1 MRQNIERGIAQLM
14 QAKAVDEGVELIVDA
29 QAAVL
34 EVVIVE
40 AKTRID
46 KTFRDATAHRL
57 GSQVPEVTPDRGD
70 HVVVEA
76 EITDLAYGWALHVA
90 QNNRRVVRCRQF
102 KNVLAVQRPR

>member
-1 MRQNIERGIAQLM
+1 M
-14 QAKAVDEGVELIVDA
+14 QTKAVHKGVELIVDT
-29 QAAVL
+29 QAAIL

-40 AKTRID
+40 AKARID
-46 KTFRDATAHRL
+46 KTLRDAIARGL
-57 GSQVPEVTPDRGD
+57 RRELPEVTPNLGD

-76 EITDLAYGWALHVA
+76 ESTDLAYGWALHVA

>member
-1 MRQNIERGIAQLM
+1 T
-14 QAKAVDEGVELIVDA
+14 KAVHKGVELVVDTQTA
-29 QAAVL
+29 IL

-40 AKTRID
+40 AKARID
-46 KTFRDATAHRL
+46 KTLRDAIARGL
-57 GSQVPEVTPDRGD
+57 CSEVPKVTPNLGD
-70 HVVVEA
+70 HIVVEA